1 MCVGEH
7 MFVKLARAAGN
18 GRRNVLMGPAIGEH
32 QCISMIA
39 VAAGERAAN

>member
-1 MCVGEH
+1 

-32 QCISMIA
+32 QCVRMIS